1 MLSKNSQRMR
11 VVWCL
16 VLLEFVVLIQ
26 WLETET
32 PNEQEVSDDI
42 ETKVSVKQAIRR
54 WKRCLEAVST
64 LLSEGLVDHF
74 SSVKE
79 FLLQFRADQ
88 QEIQKQLERKLEEY
102 EVTSILNIC
111 QGRLNRLENTM
122 QRKNRRLS
130 FKAKEQLENEL
141 VKLQGYEHNPLV
153 ISFLALVSPVIT
165 RFETTYQKDLL
176 QFETEKKDKLKQNI
190 EQVYKLKSAIEKE
203 TQELSDQIEK
213 QLHVIKQDCDKIL
226 KEGKQ

>member
-1 MLSKNSQRMR
+1 
-11 VVWCL
+11 
-16 VLLEFVVLIQ
+16 
-26 WLETET
+26 
-32 PNEQEVSDDI
+32 
-42 ETKVSVKQAIRR
+42 
-54 WKRCLEAVST
+54 

-74 SSVKE
+74 ISVKE

-111 QGRLNRLENTM
+111 QGRLNRLDNTM